1 MMGGVAEGPGARA
14 LEPDLLAFVESDQAA
29 VRADL
34 ALLARPLRLVV
45 PSGALRAHLAAALVR
60 AGRPLLGVRVQTL
73 ASLAREAL
81 ERHGVPPEREDLF
94 PILVSRCARREPSLR
109 AALEELAD
117 GYGAVQVGVD
127 DLLDAGFTPDHA
139 AALDEALAAQGLRDD
154 STERALVRVAREV
167 AASLGGELGA
177 HRSRLFAGARDA
189 LERDADAALPA
200 RAVAIY
206 GFSDATG
213 VQTDLLVTL
222 IRELG
227 ARVWLELP
235 PRPGLDADARESAFG
250 ASFRERLCA
259 AARGETRVATPT
271 PARIEIWR
279 ARDPF
284 DEARAVAG
292 ALRAAIDAGAE
303 PERIAVVARDLA
315 PHALA
320 LRRGLTGLGVPF
332 SGAREPGPVSPAG
345 RRLGALL
352 SLLREGGDVP
362 AERWLEAL
370 WRLPAATRG
379 GVAATPALSLEQSA
393 DLRHALH
400 ARGCAALSDAAAPS
414 VRGAV
419 RIRLPETPR
428 SDASGRLRLERRALP
443 ADRVDALRD
452 AAASLLRRLEGWPAR
467 DTLAGHAR
475 RLRALARD
483 DLGWDA
489 ETPGMCELEEQ
500 LDGAGDATLERAE
513 FVDWLARALD
523 AAMRV
528 PIGGRGGGVA
538 LLSVMEAR
546 GLTFERVFLLGL
558 NRGVFPR
565 GIREDP
571 LLPDSARRRLRDVLP
586 DLPVKRDGFD
596 EERFLFAQTLASAEA
611 VMLSFSRWDAEGRV
625 LAPSP
630 LLDALTRAAEE
641 PVAPPVPGAATPRER
656 ACEAGLAQPRERFG
670 AALELALEA
679 ARAGEDAG
687 ADVAALTRARV
698 AVLGELDPR
707 DGRRRA
713 AGPYLGFVGR
723 ARAQDARAGAI
734 SVTALE
740 GLARCGWQVFLRR
753 LLDLSAVDDARG
765 ALPGGADRR
774 LLGNVVHGA
783 LERIAASRG
792 SGSALD
798 ALRDVPAEPLAWPE
812 PAALEAI
819 LLEAAEGVVREESIA
834 LASYAHGLASRAR
847 SFVLEAR
854 RADWDAG
861 APRVLGAEVKG
872 ALLVAGPDGS
882 PREISFKA
890 DRVDRHGDGLRLTD
904 YKTGEAPGKKSS
916 AVALHENRLR
926 ERIAQ
931 GTALQASV
939 YAAAAGAA
947 GQGRYL
953 HLRPDLPAEV
963 RELAA
968 PGEPERFATVV
979 GTLLAAWDL
988 GAFVPRLRG
997 PANDQEPITCQN
1009 CDVKEACLRGDS
1021 GVRLRLGEWAT
1032 SAPDTDVERAARA
1045 LWRLPEA
1052 EA

>member
-1 MMGGVAEGPGARA
+1 MSGVAQGPGARA

-34 ALLARPLRLVV
+34 TRLARPLRLVV
-45 PSGALRAHLAAALVR
+45 ASGALRAHLAAALVRR

-73 ASLAREAL
+73 ASLARETL
-81 ERHGVPPEREDLF
+81 ERHGALPEREDLF

-109 AALEELAD
+109 AALDELAN

-139 AALDEALAAQGLRDD
+139 AALDESLAAQGLGAD
-154 STERALVRVAREV
+154 SSSRALVRVARDV
-167 AASLGGELGA
+167 AASLGGELGS
-177 HRSRLFAGARDA
+177 HRSRLFAAARDA
-189 LERDADAALPA
+189 LERDADGALPS
-200 RAVAIY
+200 RGVAIY

-222 IRELG
+222 VRELG

-250 ASFRERLCA
+250 ASFRERLRA
-259 AARGETRVATPT
+259 AARGETRVAAPT
-271 PARIEIWR
+271 PARVEVWR

-303 PERIAVVARDLA
+303 PERMAVIARDLA

-320 LRRGLTGLGVPF
+320 LRRSLTALGVPF
-332 SGAREPGPVSPAG
+332 SGAGEPGPVSPSG

-352 SLLREGGDVP
+352 SLLREGGDVA

-370 WRLPAATRG
+370 WRLPASTRS
-379 GVAATPALSLEQSA
+379 GVAATSALSLERAA

-400 ARGCAALSDAAAPS
+400 ARGCAALRDAAAQS
-414 VRGAV
+414 ERGAV

-428 SDASGRLRLERRALP
+428 ADPSGRLRVERRALP
-443 ADRVDALRD
+443 ADRVDASRD

-467 DTLAGHAR
+467 DALTGHSR
-475 RLRALARD
+475 RLRVLVRD
-483 DLGWDA
+483 DLGWDV
-489 ETPGMCELEEQ
+489 ETPGMLELEEK
-500 LDGAGDATLERAE
+500 LASASDAMLERAE
-513 FVDWLARALD
+513 FVDWLARELD
-523 AAMRV
+523 GAMRV

-558 NRGVFPR
+558 NRGAFPR

-571 LLPDSARRRLRDVLP
+571 LMPDGARRRLRDVLP

-596 EERFLFAQTLASAEA
+596 EERFLFAQALASAEQVA
-611 VMLSFSRWDAEGRV
+611 LSFSQWDAEGRV

-630 LLDALTRAAEE
+630 LLDALTRVAE
-641 PVAPPVPGAATPRER
+641 PVAPPVPVAATPRER

-670 AALELALEA
+670 AALELALDA
-679 ARAGEDAG
+679 ARAGEDVG

-698 AVLGELDPR
+698 AVLGELDPH

-740 GLARCGWQVFLRR
+740 GLARCGWQLFLRR
-753 LLDLSAVDDARG
+753 LLDLAPVADARG
-765 ALPGGADRR
+765 ALPGGADKR

-792 SGSALD
+792 SGAALD
-798 ALRDVPAEPLAWPE
+798 ALREVAAEPLAWPE
-812 PAALEAI
+812 PDALDAI
-819 LLEAAEGVVREESIA
+819 LLEAARDVVRDESIA
-834 LASYAHGLASRAR
+834 LASYAHGLARRALP
-847 SFVLEAR
+847 FVLEAR
-854 RADWDAG
+854 SADWNGG
-861 APRVLGAEVKG
+861 APLVLGAEVKG

-882 PREISFKA
+882 PRQISFKA
-890 DRVDRHGDGLRLTD
+890 DRVDRRGDGLRLTD
-904 YKTGEAPGKKSS
+904 YKCGAPPGKS
-916 AVALHENRLR
+916 AASPDRHAMALR
-926 ERIAQ
+926 EGIAQ
-931 GTALQASV
+931 GTLLQASV

-953 HLRPDLPAEV
+953 YLAPDLPDPV

-968 PGEPERFATVV
+968 PDDPERFAAVV
-979 GTLLAAWDL
+979 GTLLAAWDV
-988 GAFVPRLRG
+988 GAFVPRLHD
-997 PANDQEPITCQN
+997 PAKDREPFTCQG

-1021 GVRLRLGEWAT
+1021 GVRLRLGEWAAR
-1032 SAPDTDVERAARA
+1032 APDTDVERAAQA

>member
-1 MMGGVAEGPGARA
+1 
-14 LEPDLLAFVESDQAA
+14 LL
-29 VRADL
+29 
-34 ALLARPLRLVV
+34 
-45 PSGALRAHLAAALVR
+45 
-60 AGRPLLGVRVQTL
+60 
-73 ASLAREAL
+73 
-81 ERHGVPPEREDLF
+81 
-94 PILVSRCARREPSLR
+94 
-109 AALEELAD
+109 
-117 GYGAVQVGVD
+117 
-127 DLLDAGFTPDHA
+127 
-139 AALDEALAAQGLRDD
+139 
-154 STERALVRVAREV
+154 RVAREV
-167 AASLGGELGA
+167 AASLGGPLGS
-177 HRSRLFAGARDA
+177 HRSRLFAAARET
-189 LERDADAALPA
+189 LERADGAPPS
-200 RAVAIY
+200 RGVAIY

-222 IRELG
+222 IRELD

-235 PRPGLDADARESAFG
+235 PRPAPSAGARESAFG
-250 ASFRERLCA
+250 ASFRERLRA
-259 AARGETRVATPT
+259 AAPSETRVAAAT
-271 PARIEIWR
+271 PARVEIWR

-320 LRRGLTGLGVPF
+320 LRRSLTGLGVPF
-332 SGAREPGPVSPAG
+332 SGAGERGPVSPAG

-352 SLLREGGDVP
+352 AILREGADVA

-370 WRLPAATRG
+370 WRLPTTTPG
-379 GVAATPALSLEQSA
+379 GDAPAPSLEQTA

-400 ARGCAALSDAAAPS
+400 AQGCAALRDAA
-414 VRGAV
+414 
-419 RIRLPETPR
+419 
-428 SDASGRLRLERRALP
+428 ALP
-443 ADRVDALRD
+443 ADRIDALRD

-467 DTLAGHAR
+467 DALSGHAR
-475 RLRALARD
+475 RLRALVRD
-483 DLGWDA
+483 GLGWEA
-489 ETPGMCELEEQ
+489 ETPGLHDLEER
-500 LDGAGDATLERAE
+500 LAGAGDPTLERVE
-513 FVDWLARALD
+513 LLDWLARALD
-523 AAMRV
+523 TALRV

-571 LLPDSARRRLRDVLP
+571 LLPDPARRRLRELLL

-596 EERFLFAQTLASAEA
+596 EERFLFAQTLASAEQ
-611 VMLSFSRWDAEGRV
+611 VTLSFSQWDAEGRV

-630 LLDALTRAAEE
+630 LLDALTRAAE
-641 PVAPPVPGAATPRER
+641 PVPPPAPAVATPRER

-670 AALELALEA
+670 AALEVALEA
-679 ARAGEDAG
+679 FRDAG
-687 ADVAALTRARV
+687 AAASDVVALTRARV

-734 SVTALE
+734 SVTMLE

-753 LLDLSAVDDARG
+753 LLQLGPVPDARG
-765 ALPGGADRR
+765 ALPGGADAR
-774 LLGNVVHGA
+774 LLGNVVHRA

-792 SGSALD
+792 RGVALD

-812 PAALEAI
+812 PQALDAI
-819 LLEAAEGVVREESIA
+819 LLEAAQDVVREQSIA
-834 LASYAHGLASRAR
+834 LASYAHGLARRALP
-847 SFVLEAR
+847 FVLEAR
-854 RADWDAG
+854 RADWEGG
-861 APRVLGAEVKG
+861 APLVLGAEVKG
-872 ALLVAGPDGS
+872 ALRVAGPDGA
-882 PREISFKA
+882 PREISFRA

-904 YKTGEAPGKKSS
+904 YKTGKPPGGDSS
-916 AVALHENRLR
+916 ARARHERALC

-931 GTALQASV
+931 GAALQASV

-953 HLRPDLPAEV
+953 HLRPDLPAGV
-963 RELAA
+963 RALAA
-968 PGEPERFATVV
+968 PGDPERFTEVV

-988 GAFVPRLRG
+988 GAFVPRLRD
-997 PANDQEPITCQN
+997 PANDQEPFTCQG

-1021 GVRLRLGEWAT
+1021 GVRLRLGEWAAG
-1032 SAPDTDVERAARA
+1032 APATDVERAART